1 MNMFGGENMKL
12 DSLAIK
18 KTMAMKGI
26 NVKALAQLTG
36 MQRNTVSVILRR
48 GTCSLISAG
57 LIAAALQ
64 VDLEEIWKEE

>member
-1 MNMFGGENMKL
+1 MKL

-18 KTMAMKGI
+18 KTMAMQGV
-26 NVKALAQLTG
+26 NVATLSKLTG
-36 MQRNTVSVILRR
+36 LTRNSISVILKR
-48 GTCSLISAG
+48 GTCSIISAG

>member
-1 MNMFGGENMKL
+1 MKL

-18 KTMAMKGI
+18 KTMAMRGI
-26 NVKALAQLTG
+26 NVATLSKLTG
-36 MQRNTVSVILRR
+36 LTRNSISVILKR
-48 GTCSLISAG
+48 GTCSIISAG

>member
-1 MNMFGGENMKL
+1 MKL

-18 KTMAMKGI
+18 KTMAMQGI
-26 NVKALAQLTG
+26 NVATLSKLTG
-36 MQRNTVSVILRR
+36 LTRNSISVILKR
-48 GTCSLISAG
+48 GTCSIISAG

>member
-1 MNMFGGENMKL
+1 MKL

-18 KTMAMKGI
+18 KTMAMQGI
-26 NVKALAQLTG
+26 NVATLSKLTG
-36 MQRNTVSVILRR
+36 LTRNSISVILKR
-48 GTCSLISAG
+48 GTCSIPSAG

>member
-1 MNMFGGENMKL
+1 MKL
-12 DSLAIK
+12 NTLAIK

-26 NVKALAQLTG
+26 NVKVLAQLAG

>member
-1 MNMFGGENMKL
+1 MKL

-18 KTMAMKGI
+18 KTMAMQGI

>member
-1 MNMFGGENMKL
+1 MKL
-12 DSLAIK
+12 NSLAVK
-18 KTMAMKGI
+18 KIMAMKGI

-48 GTCSLISAG
+48 GTCSIPNAG

>member
-1 MNMFGGENMKL
+1 MKL

-18 KTMAMKGI
+18 KTMAMQGI
-26 NVKALAQLTG
+26 NVAALSKLTG
-36 MQRNTVSVILRR
+36 LTRNSISVILKR
-48 GTCSLISAG
+48 GTCSIISAG

>member
-1 MNMFGGENMKL
+1 MKL

-26 NVKALAQLTG
+26 NVATLSKLTG
-36 MQRNTVSVILRR
+36 LTRNSISVILKR
-48 GTCSLISAG
+48 GTCSIISAG

>member
-1 MNMFGGENMKL
+1 MKL

-64 VDLEEIWKEE
+64 VALEEIWKEE

>member
-1 MNMFGGENMKL
+1 MKL

-18 KTMAMKGI
+18 KTMAMQGI

-64 VDLEEIWKEE
+64 VDLEEICKEE

>member
-1 MNMFGGENMKL
+1 MNLNT
-12 DSLAIK
+12 LAIK

>member
-1 MNMFGGENMKL
+1 MKL

-18 KTMAMKGI
+18 KTMAMQGI
-26 NVKALAQLTG
+26 NVATLSKLTG
-36 MQRNTVSVILRR
+36 LTRNSISVILKR

>member
-1 MNMFGGENMKL
+1 MKL

-48 GTCSLISAG
+48 GSCSLISAG